1 MLSDLFPT
9 ASATEPPASWSQMET
24 TPRLSV
30 ASPPR
35 QAAAGTRTGPFPQ
48 LVSLPLG
55 SKCPRPLPLCS
66 SPAARPSQ
74 GTDSRSMLK
83 TEKRAPGPPT
93 LAPHKHPAH
102 QATYR
107 QPPASGSE
115 LAARVLPAASL
126 TASPSGGASSRPGRG
141 KTRLVEGESKQEGKK
156 KKVLRNRGPRKFVGE
171 RGWEGRWC
179 RQQPTPS
186 WHLDRLDSEVSLARS
201 GNAVSRKWR
210 KSRRKRDRRVRSKSR
225 PDVSGRGASNAPS
238 AFYPNSSLRGLTVC
252 VPGGERPRRP
262 PPGNPRSRQAG
273 DWPVG
278 VGF

>member
-1 MLSDLFPT
+1 MTVRFSSCRGCPLPCRCLAALLD
-9 ASATEPPASWSQMET
+9 ASSSCAQHPHPPPANS
-24 TPRLSV
+24 
-30 ASPPR
+30 A
-35 QAAAGTRTGPFPQ
+35 
-48 LVSLPLG
+48 
-55 SKCPRPLPLCS
+55 
-66 SPAARPSQ
+66 
-74 GTDSRSMLK
+74 
-83 TEKRAPGPPT
+83 
-93 LAPHKHPAH
+93 
-102 QATYR
+102 
-107 QPPASGSE
+107 
-115 LAARVLPAASL
+115 
-126 TASPSGGASSRPGRG
+126 
-141 KTRLVEGESKQEGKK
+141 
-156 KKVLRNRGPRKFVGE
+156 RKFVGE

-273 DWPVG
+273 DWLLGPASHPGPGWRGLRGSCSSLCG
-278 VGF
+278 VRGWQGSVPN

>member
-1 MLSDLFPT
+1 MKVKSESEVAQSCPTLSDP
-9 ASATEPPASWSQMET
+9 MDC
-24 TPRLSV
+24 
-30 ASPPR
+30 SPP
-35 QAAAGTRTGPFPQ
+35 
-48 LVSLPLG
+48 G
-55 SKCPRPLPLCS
+55 SS
-66 SPAARPSQ
+66 VHGIFQ
-74 GTDSRSMLK
+74 
-83 TEKRAPGPPT
+83 
-93 LAPHKHPAH
+93 
-102 QATYR
+102 
-107 QPPASGSE
+107 
-115 LAARVLPAASL
+115 ARVLEW
-126 TASPSGGASSRPGRG
+126 GAIAFSRNLARPGRG

>member
-1 MLSDLFPT
+1 MLLARCPSQSRYRFSEYAEDRKR
-9 ASATEPPASWSQMET
+9 SSGPPYPRPAQ
-24 TPRLSV
+24 TPR
-30 ASPPR
+30 PP
-35 QAAAGTRTGPFPQ
+35 GH
-48 LVSLPLG
+48 L
-55 SKCPRPLPLCS
+55 
-66 SPAARPSQ
+66 
-74 GTDSRSMLK
+74 
-83 TEKRAPGPPT
+83 PPT
-93 LAPHKHPAH
+93 TGVRERAGRPRSPRGLSYSIS
-102 QATYR
+102 QR
-107 QPPASGSE
+107 RS
-115 LAARVLPAASL
+115 LLPAR
-126 TASPSGGASSRPGRG
+126 SREDQTCRRREQAGR
-141 KTRLVEGESKQEGKK
+141 KK